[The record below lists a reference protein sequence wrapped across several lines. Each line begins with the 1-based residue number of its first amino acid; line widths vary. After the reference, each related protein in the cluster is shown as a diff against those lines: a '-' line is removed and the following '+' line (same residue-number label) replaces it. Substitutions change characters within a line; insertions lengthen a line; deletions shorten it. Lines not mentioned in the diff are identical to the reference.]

1 MEAFFALFFLMVGLL
16 MLSIRGLKTSIS
28 LIAVQALA
36 LSLIA
41 FSRGI
46 NLSVELHMIAI
57 GFLTLVIKVIVLPFI
72 LLNLINKLKIK
83 NETSM
88 YPNSIFALCVGVF
101 IVGLTYGYVVPVI
114 LEEIKVGQDLLAAA
128 IATILFG
135 CFYVIS
141 TRCVISQ
148 VIGIVLMENGLFLSA
163 LAITGGMPLIIEL
176 GIFFDILIGVLVMGA
191 IVFKM
196 SHRFESLD
204 IKELRKLRG

>member
-1 MEAFFALFFLMVGLL
+1 MEAFSGLFFLMVGLL
-16 MLSIRGLKTSIS
+16 MLSIRRIKTSIT
-28 LIAVQALA
+28 LMAVQASA

-41 FSRGI
+41 FTKGI
-46 NLSVELHMIAI
+46 NLSGELHLIAI
-57 GFLTLVIKVIVLPFI
+57 GFLTFAIKVVILPFI
-72 LLNLINKLKIK
+72 LSNLINKLKIE
-83 NETSM
+83 NEMSM
-88 YPNSIFALCVGVF
+88 YPGSVFALCVGVL

-114 LEEIKVGQDLLAAA
+114 LEDIKVGQNLLASA

-141 TRCVISQ
+141 RRCVISQ
-148 VIGIVLMENGLFLSA
+148 VIGIVIMENGLFLSA

-191 IVFKM
+191 IVFRI

-204 IKELRKLRG
+204 IKVLRKLRG